1 MKINGI
7 WTFCLHPSTMK
18 KEQFEAVE
26 SFLRT
31 HKQEFIGFDDLDIK
45 DLRSKD
51 LFDCLLSWAYFT
63 QRKLKGVH

>member
-1 MKINGI
+1 MTDVN
-7 WTFCLHPSTMK
+7 
-18 KEQFEAVE
+18 FEATE
-26 SFLRT
+26 IFLKE
-31 HKQEFIGFDDLDIK
+31 HKEDFVGFDDLDIK